1 MRLLGMV
8 MLAIAHSEDVCELGD
23 CQNGVGTLHF
33 GNLGTRYEGSSHD
46 RVQDSCRSSVVWDAG
61 QWVDAN
67 HHGLGVY
74 TWADGT
80 VYAGVSCLSPSAQA
94 TACSAVQDRSN
105 ASAVAAGHIARIAW
119 RLQEWSKNAMHGSGV
134 LRSSSGSIFEGE
146 WFNNTCTGYGASV
159 STDGETYEVPA
170 PHPVWH
176 LRPPFRSLVGVDSA
190 PGL

>member
-46 RVQDSCRSSVVWDAG
+46 RVQDGCRSSVVWDAG

-80 VYAGVSCLSPSAQA
+80 VYAGVSCLSPSTKQSN
-94 TACSAVQDRSN
+94 CLLSSARPLERIRSGGRTHRPHCM
-105 ASAVAAGHIARIAW
+105 APAGMEQKRHARF
-119 RLQEWSKNAMHGSGV
+119 GG
-134 LRSSSGSIFEGE
+134 
-146 WFNNTCTGYGASV
+146 
-159 STDGETYEVPA
+159 PA
-170 PHPVWH
+170 LLVW
-176 LRPPFRSLVGVDSA
+176 LDFRG
-190 PGL
+190 